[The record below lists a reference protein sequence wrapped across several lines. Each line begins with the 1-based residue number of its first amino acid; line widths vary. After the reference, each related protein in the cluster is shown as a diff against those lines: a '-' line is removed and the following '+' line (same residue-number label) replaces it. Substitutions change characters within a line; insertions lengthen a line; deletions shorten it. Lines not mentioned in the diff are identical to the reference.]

1 VSGTETVRRAPPENL
16 YREVKEQVTRLG
28 LLEPQPRYY
37 LRMFSVTFVL
47 FLLPYAALFFVG
59 GYWWAVGLG
68 VVAAFASGQ
77 VGLAAHDIGHRQS
90 PRMKPV
96 WFDLA
101 SCFVIL
107 AMGMSRAW
115 WLDKH
120 NRHHAFPNQEGK
132 DPDVMID
139 AIAFTP
145 EQARRKRGLV
155 RVLDRYQ
162 AFLFFPILTLEAA
175 HLRVEGLRFLFRNHA
190 RMRKTEIAL
199 ILLSIVWAIGVPIA
213 AIGLGPGLVFAVVA
227 QGLTGLY
234 LGCIFAP
241 NHKGMLVLGEDD
253 DLDFFRR
260 QVLTSRNVIPG
271 RVTDYVYG
279 ALNYQIEHHLFP
291 AMPRNQLG
299 RARLVVKEFCA
310 EKAVSYH
317 ETGVVQS
324 FREIFESLHE
334 ASEPLRSH

>member
-1 VSGTETVRRAPPENL
+1 MSGTQTARRSSPENL
-16 YREVKEQVTRLG
+16 YREVKERVTRLG

-37 LRMFSVTFVL
+37 ALMFTGTVALFV
-47 FLLPYAALFFVG
+47 LPYALLFFVG
-59 GYWWAVGLG
+59 GYWWAAGLG
-68 VVAAFASGQ
+68 VLAAFASGQ
-77 VGLAAHDIGHRQS
+77 VGLAAHDIGHRQT
-90 PRMKPV
+90 PRLKPI

-101 SCFVIL
+101 SCFVL
-107 AMGMSRAW
+107 LSLGTSRAW

-145 EQARRKRGLV
+145 EQARQKRGLI
-155 RVLDRYQ
+155 RVVDRYQ

-175 HLRVEGLRFLFRNHA
+175 HLRFEGLRYLVRNKA
-190 RMRKTEIAL
+190 RMRKTEIVL
-199 ILLSIVWAIGVPIA
+199 ILLSVVWAVVVPIVA
-213 AIGLGPGLVFAVVA
+213 VGVGPGLVFVAVA
-227 QGLTGLY
+227 QSLTGLY

-241 NHKGMLVLGEDD
+241 NHKGMLMLGEDD

-260 QVLTSRNVIPG
+260 QVLTSRNVKPG

-299 RARLVVKEFCA
+299 RARLVVKAFCA
-310 EKAVSYH
+310 EQAVPYH
-317 ETGVVQS
+317 ETSIAQS
-324 FREIFESLHE
+324 FREIVESLHE

>member
-1 VSGTETVRRAPPENL
+1 MTVAARCAPPENL

-37 LRMFSVTFVL
+37 LRMFTRTFAL
-47 FLLPYAALFFVG
+47 FLLPYALLFVVG

-68 VVAAFASGQ
+68 VIAAFASVQ
-77 VGLAAHDIGHRQS
+77 VGLAGHDIGHRQS
-90 PRMKPV
+90 PRLRPV
-96 WFDLA
+96 WFNVT

-107 AMGMSRAW
+107 ALGMSRAW

-132 DPDVMID
+132 DPDVMLN
-139 AIAFTP
+139 AIAFTQ
-145 EQARRKRGLV
+145 EQARQKRGLV
-155 RVLDRYQ
+155 RLFDRHQ
-162 AFLFFPILTLEAA
+162 AFLFFPVLSLEGV
-175 HLRVEGLRFLFRNHA
+175 HLRLAGLRYLFRNDV
-190 RMRKTEIAL
+190 RMRKTEISL
-199 ILLSIVWAIGVPIA
+199 ILLSVVWAVGLPIA
-213 AIGLGPGLVFAVVA
+213 AVGLGPGLVFAIVA

-241 NHKGMLVLGEDD
+241 NHKGMLMLGEDD

-260 QVLTSRNVIPG
+260 QVLTSRNVRPG

-299 RARLVVKEFCA
+299 RARVVVRAFCA
-310 EKAVSYH
+310 EKAVPYH
-317 ETGVVQS
+317 ETSVTQS
-324 FREIFESLHE
+324 FREILESLHE